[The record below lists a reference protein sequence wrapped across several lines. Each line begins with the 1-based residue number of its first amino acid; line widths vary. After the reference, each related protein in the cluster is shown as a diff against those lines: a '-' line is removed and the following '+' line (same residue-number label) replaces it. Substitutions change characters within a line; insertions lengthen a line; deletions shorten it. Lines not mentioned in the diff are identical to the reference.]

1 MPDFVWW
8 RVDAKYDDVPKG
20 VGLTAIWL
28 NITHVC
34 GPLNFF
40 HFVTCFTCVER
51 ETSLIA
57 G

>member
-28 NITHVC
+28 NITCVC

-40 HFVTCFTCVER
+40 HFVTCFTCVEC
-51 ETSLIA
+51 ETFLIA